1 MGAFDN
7 SLHGHMLSYSN
18 SSNVYYYF
26 TSYGLLGASGCGKTT
41 LLTCII
47 GRRRLN
53 SGDLWVL
60 GGKPG
65 EEGSGI
71 PGPRVG
77 YMPQVTLSGCIKN
90 TICNYYLYKK
100 LLKIP
105 LLGNRSRQR
114 IHNSRDA

>member
-1 MGAFDN
+1 M
-7 SLHGHMLSYSN
+7 
-18 SSNVYYYF
+18 
-26 TSYGLLGASGCGKTT
+26 LGASGCGKTT

-77 YMPQVTLSGCIKN
+77 YMPQVYTHTYQPSIFAPKK
-90 TICNYYLYKK
+90 KK
-100 LLKIP
+100 LKFSITFCVFVCDF
-105 LLGNRSRQR
+105 RKFRW
-114 IHNSRDA
+114 